1 MKKVIIFGA
10 TGTVGAYTS
19 LFLKDLGYDVIA
31 VGRRKSDN
39 NFFSDHQISYYSID
53 ISDSESFEVL
63 PHKNL
68 EAVLYFAGAMPAKM
82 EGYNPYE
89 YVNTIVMGTL
99 NVLEYAKR
107 INCNRFVFSQSISDI
122 LYLFGSENKISAD
135 VERRFPVTG
144 DHSVYSICKNAAVN
158 FIEHYAVTYNFKY
171 FILRLP
177 TIYAYHG
184 SPYYYVNGERK
195 YLAYRLLIEKAMRG
209 EPIEVWGNP
218 AQKKEI
224 TYIKDLLQIIRGC
237 LETTVQGGI
246 YNVGTGV
253 GVSLEEQIDGIIE
266 VFSSK
271 NNPSPKIYCP
281 SKPSSP
287 QFVLD
292 ITKTQTDLGYTPKYG
307 YLEYLRDMKD
317 EMEMNRFNKLWGDA

>member
-1 MKKVIIFGA
+1 MVGENLII
-10 TGTVGAYTS
+10 
-19 LFLKDLGYDVIA
+19 I
-31 VGRRKSDN
+31 
-39 NFFSDHQISYYSID
+39 FSDHQISYYSID

-63 PHKNL
+63 PHKNI
-68 EAVLYFAGAMPAKM
+68 EAVLDFAGAMPAKM

-195 YLAYRLLIEKAMRG
+195 YLAYRLLIEKLC
-209 EPIEVWGNP
+209 E
-218 AQKKEI
+218 
-224 TYIKDLLQIIRGC
+224 
-237 LETTVQGGI
+237 
-246 YNVGTGV
+246 
-253 GVSLEEQIDGIIE
+253 VSLLRFGEILHR
-266 VFSSK
+266 K
-271 NNPSPKIYCP
+271 RN
-281 SKPSSP
+281 
-287 QFVLD
+287 
-292 ITKTQTDLGYTPKYG
+292 
-307 YLEYLRDMKD
+307 YLYKGFASNYKRVSGNDCSRWNL
-317 EMEMNRFNKLWGDA
+317 